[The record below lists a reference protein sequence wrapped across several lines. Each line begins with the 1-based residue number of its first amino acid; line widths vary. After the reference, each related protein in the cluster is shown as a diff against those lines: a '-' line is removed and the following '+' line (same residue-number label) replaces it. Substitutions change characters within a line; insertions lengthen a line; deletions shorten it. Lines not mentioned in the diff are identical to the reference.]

1 MDFNL
6 SSYFNA
12 FDVDKDYQIEFSD
25 VDSKLD
31 AITDSLANNP
41 ESLNYNQELLED
53 LVELTHGFRVLEE
66 KKRHQ
71 LAYLITSSLNAVGQS
86 YDNVIQAG
94 DFLDNV
100 DTIKSTLERYGYLIF
115 VLLKYLGKEDF
126 SQVGNARSQKAVPRE
141 VLARWKSNCTEVE
154 NGLTAVITI
163 LNLDLSKVFVTTPER
178 DSFVEL
184 FSRPIINLMESPE
197 RMKLVPIKLLIFKA
211 LCIAVTKH
219 KHGSMLQ
226 HSIIQCLTYYAHLP
240 QYMAGLLHTLTE
252 KYDYMVLTE
261 EILREIS
268 QTHFNSNDTN
278 GPKAVSE
285 FLIKLSELSPRL
297 ILRQMTS
304 ISQLLDNSN
313 QTLRCSVV
321 EACGNIVV
329 DILKNSTKDQG
340 EDEDADYYRHQVVK
354 LLNLL
359 EERFLDQNPYVRT
372 KAFQALSK
380 VADLKVKLT
389 ERRQKMMMLA
399 VRSLEDR
406 STLVRRNAIKLMSK
420 LILNH
425 QFQGSHGTQ
434 LALTFW
440 KRKLDDAEAELMK
453 YIPADA
459 QPRTEQS
466 DSSGVED
473 NGNELDKV
481 EQEEDSNEREE
492 TIKEGEPIMDIDKE
506 NVSEEGEGEGDIVA
520 NTSSFNDNLPDAT
533 VLARVKL
540 TTNYYKDAV
549 DFVEA
554 VHHGTEVISGLLFS
568 KNRNEAIDAMDF
580 LVLADAYGIE
590 NSHIGIRKMLHLV
603 WMKGSSDEGKSVPA
617 HLIDCYKS
625 LFLIAPASAS
635 KIEKATYIAKN
646 LIGLTLKASVADL
659 ASLEKLLGLM
669 YAAMMI
675 NFEVINVLW
684 QIYNL
689 NDRSEEVRKQ
699 KRGAIIILG
708 MLSLEDNQI
717 AVKGF
722 DSLLNIGLGEEG
734 KDDLILGRYTCIA
747 LQRVISADAKKNST
761 VVKIPREEE
770 AIAKFKQILID
781 YNENPEWYSISEEAI
796 DAIFQLSSEPDRV
809 CSDVIKSK
817 AIAVFDDSKAS
828 VENPGIALSQL
839 LFIAGH
845 VAIKTIVF
853 LEKLEG
859 QFKKKKH
866 EAESKKGTGISNNG
880 GAGGAGSAAAASG
893 GAADTQEEA
902 NEENELEMI
911 GGTSEDD
918 FADAVVHVK
927 ERELLYGDYSLLG
940 RFGPLV
946 KEICAHPKQF
956 PNLRLQRSAVLCLA
970 KLMCV
975 SSIYCEENLP
985 LLLQIMEKSDDPVTR
1000 CNCVLG
1006 LGDVAVCFNNIVDEN
1021 TEYIYSRLT
1030 DENIMVQRTCLMTV
1044 TFLILAGQVKVKGQ
1058 LSSMA
1063 KCLENPDQSISDM
1076 CRLFF
1081 AELAT
1086 KDNAIYN
1093 GFIDIFSGLSNDQ
1106 TLAKDEM
1113 KRIIR
1118 FLVGFIDK
1126 EKHQKQLAEKLLAR
1140 LPKCQSENQWQ
1151 DVAFVLQTIPYK
1163 NDAITAALEEG
1174 FTLVSAKH

>member
-1 MDFNL
+1 MDFSL

-25 VDSKLD
+25 VDSKLES
-31 AITDSLANNP
+31 ITDSLANNP
-41 ESLNYNQELLED
+41 ESLNFNQELLED
-53 LVELTHGFRVLEE
+53 LIELTHGFRELEE

-71 LAYLITSSLNAVGQS
+71 LAYLVTSSLNAVGQS
-86 YDNVIQAG
+86 YGNMFQSG
-94 DFLDNV
+94 DFHDNV
-100 DTIKSTLERYGYLIF
+100 DTIKSTLERYGYLMF

-126 SQVGNARSQKAVPRE
+126 SQVGNARSQKSVPRE
-141 VLARWKSNCTEVE
+141 VSARWKSNCTEVE
-154 NGLTAVITI
+154 NGLTAVITV

-197 RMKLVPIKLLIFKA
+197 RMKLVPIKLLIFRA

-340 EDEDADYYRHQVVK
+340 EDEDADYYRHQVAK

-440 KRKLDDAEAELMK
+440 KQKLKDAEAELMK
-453 YIPADA
+453 YIPADVQA
-459 QPRTEQS
+459 RPEQQS
-466 DSSGVED
+466 DTSDVED
-473 NGNELDKV
+473 DGDELDKV
-481 EQEEDSNEREE
+481 EQENNLNGQAEATKKD
-492 TIKEGEPIMDIDKE
+492 EPTMDIDKE
-506 NVSEEGEGEGDIVA
+506 DVLEEGDREGESDIVA

-540 TTNYYKDAV
+540 TANYYKDAV

-554 VHHGTEVISGLLFS
+554 VQHGTDVISGLLFS

-580 LVLADAYGIE
+580 LVLADAYGVE
-590 NSHIGIRKMLHLV
+590 NSHVGIRKMLHLV

-625 LFLIAPASAS
+625 LFLIAPNSAS

-689 NDRSEEVRKQ
+689 SDRSEEVRRQ

-717 AVKGF
+717 AIKGF
-722 DSLLNIGLGEEG
+722 DSLLNIGLGDEG

-747 LQRVISADAKKNST
+747 LQRVIPADAKKNST
-761 VVKIPREEE
+761 MVKIPREEE
-770 AIAKFKQILID
+770 AITKFKQILID
-781 YNENPEWYSISEEAI
+781 YNENPEWYSISEETI

-809 CSDVIKSK
+809 CSDVIKTK
-817 AIAVFDDSKAS
+817 AVAVFGDNRAS
-828 VENPGIALSQL
+828 VENPDVALSQL
-839 LFIAGH
+839 LFIVGH

-866 EAESKKGTGISNNG
+866 EAESKKGTANSNN
-880 GAGGAGSAAAASG
+880 SST
-893 GAADTQEEA
+893 AADAQEEA
-902 NEENELEMI
+902 EGENELEMI

-956 PNLRLQRSAVLCLA
+956 SNLRLQRSAVLCLT

-1093 GFIDIFSGLSNDQ
+1093 GFIDIFSGLSNDE

-1140 LPKCQSENQWQ
+1140 LPKCQLENQWQ

-1174 FTLVSAKH
+1174 FTLVLAKH

>member
-1 MDFNL
+1 MDFSL

-25 VDSKLD
+25 VDSKLES
-31 AITDSLANNP
+31 ITDSLANNP
-41 ESLNYNQELLED
+41 ESLNFNQELLED
-53 LVELTHGFRVLEE
+53 LIELTHGFRELEE

-71 LAYLITSSLNAVGQS
+71 LAYLVTSSLNAVGQS
-86 YDNVIQAG
+86 YGNMLQSG
-94 DFLDNV
+94 DFHDNV
-100 DTIKSTLERYGYLIF
+100 DTIKSTLERYGYLMF

-126 SQVGNARSQKAVPRE
+126 SQVGNARSQKSVPRE
-141 VLARWKSNCTEVE
+141 VSARWKSNCTEVE
-154 NGLTAVITI
+154 NGLTAVITV

-197 RMKLVPIKLLIFKA
+197 RMKLVPIKLLIFRA

-340 EDEDADYYRHQVVK
+340 EDEDADYYRHQVAK

-440 KRKLDDAEAELMK
+440 KQKLEDAEAELMK
-453 YIPADA
+453 YIPADVQA
-459 QPRTEQS
+459 RPEQQS
-466 DSSGVED
+466 DTSDVED
-473 NGNELDKV
+473 DGDELDKV
-481 EQEEDSNEREE
+481 EQENNLNGQAEATKKD
-492 TIKEGEPIMDIDKE
+492 EPTMDIDKE
-506 NVSEEGEGEGDIVA
+506 DVLEEGDREGESDIVA

-540 TTNYYKDAV
+540 TANYYKDAV

-554 VHHGTEVISGLLFS
+554 VQHGTDVISGLLFS

-580 LVLADAYGIE
+580 LVLADAYGVE
-590 NSHIGIRKMLHLV
+590 NSHVGIRKMLHLV

-625 LFLIAPASAS
+625 LFLIAPNSAS

-689 NDRSEEVRKQ
+689 SDRSEEVRRQ

-717 AVKGF
+717 AIKGF
-722 DSLLNIGLGEEG
+722 DSLLNIGLGDEG

-747 LQRVISADAKKNST
+747 LQRVIPADAKKNST
-761 VVKIPREEE
+761 MVKIPREEE
-770 AIAKFKQILID
+770 AITKFKQILID

-809 CSDVIKSK
+809 CSDVIKTK
-817 AIAVFDDSKAS
+817 AVAVFGDNRAS
-828 VENPGIALSQL
+828 VENPDVALSQL
-839 LFIAGH
+839 LFIVGH

-866 EAESKKGTGISNNG
+866 EAESKKGTANSNN
-880 GAGGAGSAAAASG
+880 SST
-893 GAADTQEEA
+893 AADAQEEA
-902 NEENELEMI
+902 EGENELEMI

-956 PNLRLQRSAVLCLA
+956 SNLRLQRSAVLCLT

-1093 GFIDIFSGLSNDQ
+1093 GFIDIFSGLSNDE

-1140 LPKCQSENQWQ
+1140 LPKCQLENQWQ

-1174 FTLVSAKH
+1174 FTLVLAKH